1 MEASSLQ
8 PLLLASKTSP
18 LLSTLP
24 EPSKD
29 SFFAISA
36 GGLHTQIISSTPTA
50 RLTSGGFIRK
60 SPTTPPE
67 HVASL
72 TLTPARQMYLSED
85 YNSPQSAYWCLK
97 TLIAVS
103 LPETDPFWTSEEAPY
118 PTWEKATLVP
128 GPEQILC
135 NHPKGDHHF
144 MLAPGQF
151 VGWPMKATQAKYCKF
166 AYSSA
171 FAFSVPT
178 GPLIQQIAPD
188 NSLALSRDGAETWA
202 VKWKCDEVEFLDATV
217 KSASNPEVVQA
228 AKVRWYPWGDRA
240 VAVDTT
246 LIPPT
251 TQWPDWHTRI
261 HRVVNRD
268 KLRSLHI
275 VGGGFAIS
283 GREASSGRDLLKH
296 KTLSDDVWIG
306 SEGIYEG
313 TDSTLVLSSA
323 GASGIRTRYYSSN
336 DLVVE
341 SKALKPDA
349 NTNLVS
355 QRSVIPIA
363 SYSVGQDLEAGSEIV
378 IVESVF
384 AISQEVCG
392 GKQATGVSGLKDRWL
407 NYPTVSVDQK
417 GDETGDYIVISA

>member
-1 MEASSLQ
+1 
-8 PLLLASKTSP
+8 
-18 LLSTLP
+18 
-24 EPSKD
+24 
-29 SFFAISA
+29 
-36 GGLHTQIISSTPTA
+36 
-50 RLTSGGFIRK
+50 
-60 SPTTPPE
+60 
-67 HVASL
+67 
-72 TLTPARQMYLSED
+72 MYLSED
-85 YNSPQSAYWCLK
+85 YNSPQSSYWCLK

-103 LPETDPFWTSEEAPY
+103 LPETDPFWASEEAPY
-118 PTWEKATLVP
+118 PAWEKPTLLP

-135 NHPKGDHHF
+135 NHPKGNHHF
-144 MLAPGQF
+144 MLTPGQF

-178 GPLIQQIAPD
+178 GRLIQQIAPD

-217 KSASNPEVVQA
+217 KSTSNPEVVQA

-246 LIPPT
+246 LVPPT
-251 TQWPDWHTRI
+251 GQWPDWHTRI
-261 HRVVNRD
+261 HRIVNRD
-268 KLRSLHI
+268 MLRSLHV
-275 VGGGFAIS
+275 VGGGFAIH
-283 GREASSGRDLLKH
+283 GREASSGQDLRKH
-296 KTLSDDVWIG
+296 KTLPDDVRIG

-313 TDSTLVLSSA
+313 IDSTLVLSSA

-336 DLVVE
+336 DLLLE

-363 SYSVGQDLEAGSEIV
+363 SYSIGQDLEPGSEIV

-384 AISQEVCG
+384 AISQEASEA
-392 GKQATGVSGLKDRWL
+392 KQTAVVGGLKDRWL
-407 NYPTVSVDQK
+407 NSPTVSLDQK
-417 GDETGDYIVISA
+417 GDERDYIVVSL